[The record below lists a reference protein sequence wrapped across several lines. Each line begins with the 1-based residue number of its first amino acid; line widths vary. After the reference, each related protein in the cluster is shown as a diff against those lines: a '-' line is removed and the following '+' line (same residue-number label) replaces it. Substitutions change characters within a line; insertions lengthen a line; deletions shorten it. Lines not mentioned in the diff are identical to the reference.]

1 MEQTGVGNVR
11 HRKFVQI
18 LLTEESILYTI
29 IRGER
34 KTGVVY
40 LFTWHSPVHVLSKK
54 EKRRRRRSEEL
65 K

>member
-1 MEQTGVGNVR
+1 MGDAG
-11 HRKFVQI
+11 HRKFMQI

-40 LFTWHSPVHVLSKK
+40 LFMWHRTVHALSKK
-54 EKRRRRRSEEL
+54 EKRRRRRSEE
-65 K
+65 